1 MSDKN
6 INSQTKAKNKY
17 NAKTYDRIS
26 FFVLKG
32 DKDKIKSA
40 AENVGESVNGYIKK
54 AVDNRIESGK

>member
-40 AENVGESVNGYIKK
+40 ADNAGESVNGYIKK
-54 AVDNRIESGK
+54 AVDNRTESGK